1 MGWAWPAMNTAVG
14 TLEPGKDADLVIWNA
29 DPLETTSFPTAVFIA
44 GQAQPMTSRET
55 ELRDRYLNPDKA
67 YPPSYR

>member
-1 MGWAWPAMNTAVG
+1 M
-14 TLEPGKDADLVIWNA
+14 IWNA

-55 ELRDRYLNPDKA
+55 ELRDRYLNPDRT